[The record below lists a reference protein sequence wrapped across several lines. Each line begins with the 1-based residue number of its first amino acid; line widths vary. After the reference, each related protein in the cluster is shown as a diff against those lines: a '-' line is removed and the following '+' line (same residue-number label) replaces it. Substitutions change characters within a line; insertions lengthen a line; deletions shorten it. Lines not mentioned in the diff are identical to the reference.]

1 MTPRERVA
9 VIGVGAIGGVVA
21 AELLAAGAEVTL
33 CARTPLDRL
42 IVERASSLRDFRV
55 DAITDPAHAR
65 STPFVVVALKTQD
78 SAHAAPWLAKLA
90 TPDTTVVVIQNGVEH
105 GAFIAAPV
113 VPAIINTA
121 VERVAPGRLKHS
133 AGDTLTLAADR
144 PGAREFARL
153 LEGTA
158 IRPVLEPDFTT
169 AAWRKLFS
177 NLAGNPVTT
186 ITERRSEVFHLPEVR
201 DLVLR
206 LLEEALPVGRAEG
219 ARLTDEDPQR
229 TIDFLTALPLDVGS
243 SMLYDRLNGR
253 PLESDALV
261 GAVIRAG
268 RRHELPTPRAETLY
282 ALLRAITP

>member
-1 MTPRERVA
+1 MSERVA

-21 AELLAAGAEVTL
+21 AELLAAGADVTL

-42 IVERASSLRDFRV
+42 IVERAVHPRDFAV
-55 DAITDPAHAR
+55 ASLTDPAHGR

-78 SAHAAPWLAKLA
+78 SANAAPWLDALEPS
-90 TPDTTVVVIQNGVEH
+90 TIVVIQNGVEH
-105 GAFIAAPV
+105 EAHIDAPV

-121 VERVAPGRLKHS
+121 VERLAPGHLRHS
-133 AGDTLTLAADR
+133 AGDTLTLADR
-144 PGAREFARL
+144 PGAGEFASL
-153 LEGTA
+153 LQGGV
-158 IRPVLEPDFTT
+158 IKPVLEPDFTT

-186 ITERRSEVFHLPEVR
+186 ITERRSEVFHLPPIR
-201 DLVLR
+201 DLVER
-206 LLEEALPVGRAEG
+206 LLEEALPVGQAEG
-219 ARLTDEDPQR
+219 ARLTRDDITR
-229 TIDFLTALPLDVGS
+229 TLDFLTALPLGVGS

-268 RRHELPTPRAETLY
+268 RRHDLPTPRVETLY
-282 ALLRAITP
+282 ALLQALTP